1 MNRKILALAIPNIVT
16 NITIPLLGM
25 VDIGLMGHMGSAVY
39 LGAIAIGTMIFNI
52 IFWGFSFLRMGT
64 SGFTAQAYGS
74 RNLNESVLILCR
86 SLLVGLAGSIALIL
100 LQYPIAWIAFKL
112 VNSTTEVE
120 SLARQYFY
128 IRIYAAPATLC
139 IYSLTGWFIGMQN
152 AKSPMILAI
161 SVNILNIIF
170 SLIFIKIAHMNSDG
184 IALAN
189 VCSQCIGLLFG
200 LFLIR
205 PYFRKLKKY
214 LIFKDIFNV
223 GALRHFLNVNKDI
236 FIRTLCL
243 IFTFSFFTTQSANTS
258 DTILAVNTL
267 LFQFLFFFS
276 YFADGFAYAAEALT
290 GRYIGSGDLKM
301 LKRVIHRLFTFGTLI
316 AVVFTIIYLLAGR
329 TILGLLTNNEQ
340 LIASTQPYVFW
351 IVLLPL
357 ISFAAFIWDGIY
369 IGATASKA
377 MRNSMLII
385 TFGIFLPVYFAVKQ
399 SMGNHGLWLAM
410 LLFMG
415 SRGIFLTFMAGRTI
429 FGYKLL

>member
-243 IFTFSFFTTQSANTS
+243 IFTFSFFTN
-258 DTILAVNTL
+258 
-267 LFQFLFFFS
+267 
-276 YFADGFAYAAEALT
+276 
-290 GRYIGSGDLKM
+290 
-301 LKRVIHRLFTFGTLI
+301 KRPCV
-316 AVVFTIIYLLAGR
+316 
-329 TILGLLTNNEQ
+329 
-340 LIASTQPYVFW
+340 S
-351 IVLLPL
+351 
-357 ISFAAFIWDGIY
+357 
-369 IGATASKA
+369 
-377 MRNSMLII
+377 
-385 TFGIFLPVYFAVKQ
+385 
-399 SMGNHGLWLAM
+399 
-410 LLFMG
+410 
-415 SRGIFLTFMAGRTI
+415 
-429 FGYKLL
+429 